1 MLRSIRGCPGWS
13 AWLVLSLTATG
24 LIGCGAGEEPSG
36 GTEAPASEQRLVSLS
51 PALTQMVVDLGA
63 GDRLV
68 GVGRFD
74 PAAPEGLP
82 VVGDLYEIDYE
93 KLLSV
98 APTDLLMQPP
108 ADGVPEKLRDLAG
121 QRGWRIHGYTI
132 ETIADVQRALAGAEG
147 RGIGEVVGK
156 PARALALRRT
166 IDAQLEQLLVLLAE
180 QRSPRTLLLVGLN
193 PITAAGPE
201 TFLSEMLTM
210 ASGQNVVEATGSRYP
225 AYSKEKV
232 LGLKPEVI
240 VIFQPG
246 GRGVAG
252 EAPMPEVLA
261 DLDVP
266 AVTHG
271 RVHWIDDPMALIP
284 STTMPRVAGELA
296 KRLHPDRAAAI
307 ERVLNGPAS
316 GDAASAS
323 PERVAPTREP
333 EAHVAG

>member
-1 MLRSIRGCPGWS
+1 M
-13 AWLVLSLTATG
+13 G
-24 LIGCGAGEEPSG
+24 LIGCGAGEEPNAANG

-121 QRGWRIHGYTI
+121 QRGWRIHPYTI
-132 ETIADVQRALAGAEG
+132 ETIADVQRVLAGTEG
-147 RGIGEVVGK
+147 KGIGEVVGR
-156 PARALALRRT
+156 PARALALRRA
-166 IDAQLEQLLVLLAE
+166 IDAQLDQLLVLLAE
-180 QRSPRTLLLVGLN
+180 QRAPRTLLLVGLN

-210 ASGQNVVEATGSRYP
+210 ASGQNVVEATASRYP
-225 AYSKEKV
+225 VYSKEKV
-232 LGLKPEVI
+232 LGLEPEVI

-266 AVTHG
+266 AVAHD
-271 RVHWIDDPMALIP
+271 RVHWIYDPMALIP

-296 KRLHPDRAAAI
+296 RRLHPDRAAAI
-307 ERVLNGPAS
+307 ERVLNEPA

-323 PERVAPTREP
+323 PGRDEPTREP